1 MKLSNEIKHIAI
13 FGATGHIA
21 KNLIHQFSN
30 NTEHKLFLFSTNKSN
45 LQTFVSTM
53 NKDKNILYASYN
65 NLNSQ
70 SFDIIINCIGI
81 SNPSDLKTHGN
92 KILTLS
98 KKYDDVIIEYLQK
111 HTSCQYFNFSSGIV
125 HGSFLQPPH
134 DESLSNSISNDLSD
148 NAYYL
153 TKIYLEKKHRSLSS
167 LNIIDIRI
175 FGFFSKFINLNTDFF
190 ISKIIKS
197 INNNEEFFTNRQN
210 FFRDFIHPKDLFQ
223 LICSCLKN
231 PKLNFAIDAYSRS
244 PISKY
249 DILEE
254 FSNHYNLKYSFKD
267 DLKINESTGFKEY
280 YYSLSRKAKKIGY
293 TPIYSSLETILDE
306 SSYLIKS

>member
-21 KNLIHQFSN
+21 KNLIHQFLN

-45 LQTFVSTM
+45 LQSFISTM
-53 NKDKNILYASYN
+53 DTNKNILYNSYEH
-65 NLNSQ
+65 LHSQ

-81 SNPSDLKTHGN
+81 SNPSDIENRGN
-92 KILTLS
+92 EILALS
-98 KKYDDVIIEYLQK
+98 KKYDDLIIDYLQK
-111 HTSCQYFNFSSGIV
+111 NIFCQYFNFSSGIV
-125 HGSFLQPPH
+125 HGSFLQPT
-134 DESLSNSISNDLSD
+134 DNESLFNSISNDLLH
-148 NAYYL
+148 NEYYL
-153 TKIYLEKKHRSLSS
+153 TKIYLEKKHRSLPL

-175 FGFFSKFINLNTDFF
+175 FSFFSKFINLNTDFF

-197 INNNEEFFTNRQN
+197 INNNEEFFTSREN

-223 LICSCLKN
+223 LINSCIKN
-231 PKLNFAIDAYSRS
+231 SKLNFAIDAYSRS

-249 DILEE
+249 DMLKE

-267 DLKINESTGFKEY
+267 DLKINESTEFKKY
-280 YYSLSRKAKKIGY
+280 YYSLSRKAKNIGY
-293 TPIYSSLETILDE
+293 VPIYSSLETLLDE
-306 SSYLIKS
+306 SPSLVKS